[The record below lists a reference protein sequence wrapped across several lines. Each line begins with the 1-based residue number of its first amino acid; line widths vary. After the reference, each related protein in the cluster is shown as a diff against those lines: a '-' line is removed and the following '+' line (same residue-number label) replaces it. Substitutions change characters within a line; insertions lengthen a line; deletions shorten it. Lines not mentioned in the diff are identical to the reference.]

1 MDLPRRAAP
10 IASDSLITVAIS
22 ARSAALRAKIEA
34 MARRAGAQV
43 VEESSQHAILLL
55 AIDSSTTL
63 PESIAALS
71 LLVPRAAL
79 VCLVWTASPPTHDA
93 TSRLLRAGVAG
104 IVLWN
109 GDIGRFQAAL
119 QAIRAGLQVLDP
131 ALTRERDQRSIKA
144 SSPED
149 LTEREQQVLTMMA
162 DGLANKEIALQLG
175 ISTHTVKFHISSILG
190 KLGASSRTEAVS
202 IGMRSG
208 RVVI

>member
-10 IASDSLITVAIS
+10 IASDSPITVAIT
-22 ARSAALRAKIEA
+22 AQSAALRAKIGTT
-34 MARRAGAQV
+34 ARRAGAQV
-43 VEESSQHAILLL
+43 VAESAQYEILLL

-63 PESIAALS
+63 PESISALS
-71 LLVPRAAL
+71 LLAPRAAL
-79 VCLVWTASPPTHDA
+79 VCLVWTANPPTHES

-104 IVLWN
+104 IVSLN

-131 ALTRERDQRSIKA
+131 ALTTERDQGLIKA
-144 SSPED
+144 RSPED

-162 DGLANKEIALQLG
+162 DGLANKEIASQLG

-190 KLGASSRTEAVS
+190 KVGASSRTEAVS
-202 IGMRSG
+202 IGIRSG